1 LELLLASADEDLE
14 KTASKLIEAANLGG
28 GPDNITVVLAR
39 NDSGPDA
46 EDVDDLAGALLTC
59 PLFAEMDED
68 LYGFLGL
75 YLDQMVVE
83 EGTVFDLKR
92 GLHILLRGSA
102 AGNGTD
108 LESGTAF
115 GFRGILNM
123 PGTGL
128 EVTATSTCHCAI
140 LSTTA
145 LEALQERRPSLAV
158 PLLKGILRAMAERH
172 EGP

>member
-1 LELLLASADEDLE
+1 LV
-14 KTASKLIEAANLGG
+14 EAANLGG

-39 NDSGPDA
+39 HDSGPEA
-46 EDVDDLAGALLTC
+46 EDVDDLAGALFSC

-75 YLDQMVVE
+75 YLDLMIAE

-102 AGNGTD
+102 TGNDTT

-115 GFRGILNM
+115 GFRSILNM
-123 PGTGL
+123 PGTGV
-128 EVTATSTCHCAI
+128 EITATSTCHCAI

-145 LEALQERRPSLAV
+145 LEALQDRRPTLAV